1 MLVVHGLWAYGG
13 LRLWAEDSSLPAVAP
28 ARGGRPSRAPRA
40 HPFAVGPADLA
51 GALAALDA
59 PAVGLARQAGSARWH
74 RPAGDDEL
82 TLRLPSIGDEPL
94 ASPELARP
102 SSPVPDPA
110 ADGRRA
116 AGTRPA
122 LAAWRVPVLVFESA
136 TAARLL
142 AALAAQHLAG
152 RADLVA

>member
-13 LRLWAEDSSLPAVAP
+13 LQLWAEDSSLPAVA
-28 ARGGRPSRAPRA
+28 AASGGRTSRAPRA

-51 GALAALDA
+51 DALATLDA
-59 PAVGLARQAGSARWH
+59 PTQGLARQANSVSRH

-102 SSPVPDPA
+102 SSLVPNPA
-110 ADGRRA
+110 GDGRRP
-116 AGTRPA
+116 AGARPA
-122 LAAWRVPVLVFESA
+122 LAAWRVPALAFESA
-136 TAARLL
+136 VAARLL
-142 AALAAQHLAG
+142 A
-152 RADLVA
+152 

>member
-28 ARGGRPSRAPRA
+28 APGSRPSRAPRA

-51 GALAALDA
+51 DALAELDA
-59 PAVGLARQAGSARWH
+59 PAAGLARQAGSVRWH
-74 RPAGDDEL
+74 SPAGSACWHTPAGDDEL

-102 SSPVPDPA
+102 SSPAPDPA

-116 AGTRPA
+116 AGTRPG
-122 LAAWRVPVLVFESA
+122 LAAWRVPVLVFEP
-136 TAARLL
+136 AAAAPLL
-142 AALAAQHLAG
+142 T
-152 RADLVA
+152 